1 MEIAAAIIA
10 ARDYEML
17 TSHFVIL
24 IAIPCSI
31 ISVVTMLCVCFFSV
45 IVIIFNVQL
54 CVVTGVEPGTGLDG
68 MYIIADIIIVA
79 MTTFTFLLRYIR
91 DDDDGD
97 DDQNEEGDE

>member
-10 ARDYEML
+10 ARNYELL
-17 TSHFVIL
+17 TNHFVIL

-31 ISVVTMLCVCFFSV
+31 ISVVTVLCVCFFSV

-68 MYIIADIIIVA
+68 MYIVADVITVAIV
-79 MTTFTFLLRYIR
+79 TITFLLRYIR
-91 DDDDGD
+91 EGYDDDESDDDD
-97 DDQNEEGDE
+97 E